1 VTLHAMLY
9 VPGNS
14 TSKLAKLRS
23 FGDQPVI
30 LDLEDSVPL
39 DAKAEARGLVAA
51 TLGPTTNYSVRINA
65 YGSNLWFEDLN
76 AIVRKGLRSVVLP
89 KVETVES
96 LHEVDAVIA
105 RCEHEHDLA
114 AGKISL
120 IGVIETALGATQL
133 SELAYATPRLERF
146 CFGAGDFSLDLGLT
160 WPEPEPNPTVLAAK
174 SQLVMISRAAGLS
187 APHDG
192 AYPAYRDH
200 EGLER
205 EAKLAKRMGFA
216 SKHAIH
222 PGQLQIIEQVFAP
235 SEAELTRAR
244 RVVQAFEAAE
254 RAGSAAVGLDG
265 ELIDYPVVARARQ
278 LLDEADS

>member
-1 VTLHAMLY
+1 VTRHAMLY

-14 TSKLAKLRS
+14 TSKLAKLPS
-23 FGDQPVI
+23 FGDQSVI

-39 DAKAEARGLVAA
+39 DAKAEARALVATTIA
-51 TLGPTTNYSVRINA
+51 PGTNYSVRINA
-65 YGSNLWFEDLN
+65 YGSDQWFEDLN
-76 AIVRKGLRSVVLP
+76 AIVRKGLRSVVVP
-89 KVETVES
+89 KVETAES
-96 LHEVDAVIA
+96 LNAIDAVIA
-105 RCEHEHDLA
+105 RCEGEHDLVP
-114 AGKISL
+114 GTISL
-120 IGVIETALGATQL
+120 IGVIETARGVA
-133 SELAYATPRLERF
+133 ELPALAQATPRLERF
-146 CFGAGDFSLDLGLT
+146 CFGAGDFSLDVGLT

-174 SQLVMISRAAGLS
+174 SQLVIISRAAGLL

-200 EGLER
+200 DGLER
-205 EAKLAKRMGFA
+205 ESKLAKRMGFA

-222 PGQLQIIEQVFAP
+222 PGQLEIIERVFAP

-244 RVVQAFEAAE
+244 RIVQAFETAE

-278 LLDEADS
+278 LLDGADA